1 MRMTLRRVT
10 SALPEYK
17 KVKTLYH
24 DAFPPEERPPFFML
38 TAKTGSDNV
47 DFWAIYAD
55 NKWVGLAYIISRD
68 KLSYLFYLAV
78 SDTERG
84 KGYGSA
90 IIRTLRRM
98 YDGQQFFLALE
109 TLDKNAENYDERVK
123 RRNFYMHNGL
133 VPVDCRITEGG
144 VTYDVMGTSPHLDTN
159 GYIQMMNRYAGPI
172 FSRIYPY
179 EISQTERT
187 AE

>member
-10 SALPEYK
+10 SVLPEYK
-17 KVKTLYH
+17 QVKALYH
-24 DAFPPEERPPFFML
+24 NAFPPEERPPFFML

-55 NKWVGLAYIISRD
+55 NKWVGLAYVISKD

-78 SDTERG
+78 SETERG

-98 YDGQQFFLALE
+98 YDGQQLFLALE
-109 TLDKNAENYDERVK
+109 TLDESADNYDERVK

-133 VPVDCRITEGG
+133 VPVDCQITEGG
-144 VTYDVMGTSPHLDTN
+144 VTYDVMGTSEHLVPED
-159 GYIQMMNRYAGPI
+159 YIKMMNEYAGPL

-179 EISQTERT
+179 KISRTERK
-187 AE
+187 AQ

>member
-10 SALPEYK
+10 SLLPEYK
-17 KVKTLYH
+17 QVKKLYH

-38 TAKTGSDNV
+38 TAKTGSDDV

-55 NKWVGLAYIISRD
+55 NKWVGLAYVISKD

-90 IIRTLRRM
+90 IIRTLKRM
-98 YDGQQFFLALE
+98 YDGQQLFLALE
-109 TLDKNAENYDERVK
+109 TLDENAENYDERVK

-159 GYIQMMNRYAGPI
+159 GYIEMMNRYAGPI

-179 EISQTERT
+179 EISKTERT
-187 AE
+187 AK